1 MAEEA
6 KLWRIDAGSA
16 LREIPRSRLDLESRL
31 EGWLEKDISILD
43 PELLVV
49 GRQVQTIGGP
59 IDLLCLSRSGDLVVV
74 ELKRDKTPRE
84 VTAQAL
90 DYGSW
95 AKDVSAERIT
105 EIAAEYLHGP
115 LDETFAR
122 RFSEELP
129 ETLGENHRL
138 LIVGSE
144 IDPRSERII
153 RYLSG
158 TFGVNINAA
167 TFRYFKE
174 PDGRELLARVFLIDP
189 TQVEQQ
195 NRTKGASKRQP
206 NLSYEELEAIA
217 SENGVGDLY
226 RHAVSGFEEYLQKHT
241 TRSSI
246 GFAGTFADSRK
257 NILSLIPQ
265 ESTAADGLRFQVYF
279 QRLRSLLG
287 IPEDAALSLLP
298 MRREPWTFY
307 EAGGPDY
314 SGFQGYFA
322 DRTDV
327 DRLVSALAGSR
338 TAPNQGR

>member
-1 MAEEA
+1 MAEEV
-6 KLWRIDAGSA
+6 KIWRIDEGIA

-43 PELLVV
+43 PELLVI

-105 EIAAEYLHGP
+105 EIAAEHLHGQ
-115 LDETFAR
+115 LDEAFAR
-122 RFSEELP
+122 RFSEEVP

-195 NRTKGASKRQP
+195 SRTKGASKRQP
-206 NLSYEELEAIA
+206 NLTYEQLESIA
-217 SENGVGDLY
+217 EENGVDDLY
-226 RHAVSGFEEYLQKHT
+226 RYAVTGFGKYLQKHT

-246 GFAGTFADSRK
+246 GFAGAFDDSRK
-257 NILSLIPQ
+257 NVLSLIPQ
-265 ESTAADGLRFQVYF
+265 ESTTADGLRFQVYF

-298 MRREPWTFY
+298 ARREPWTFY

-314 SGFQGYFA
+314 AGFQGYFA
-322 DRTDV
+322 DRTEV
-327 DRLVSALAGSR
+327 DRLVNALAGSR
-338 TAPNQGR
+338 AIPSQSQ

>member
-1 MAEEA
+1 MQEPGLFRAPIKERQSKMAEEA

-129 ETLGENHRL
+129 ETLGEKHRL

-195 NRTKGASKRQP
+195 NRTKGGSKRP
-206 NLSYEELEAIA
+206 P
-217 SENGVGDLY
+217 
-226 RHAVSGFEEYLQKHT
+226 
-241 TRSSI
+241 RSSI